1 MKVIIGGSTS
11 MVGTEIIRQALSHP
25 DVTSVVGLGRRV
37 IQPPPDL
44 GPKADPSRFKSIA
57 LKDFENYP
65 EEVKRELTDADAVIW
80 TIGVNPAKLRSMTW
94 EEACKVSR
102 DYAVAAIKTI
112 GPLPREGKTAPLRFI
127 CMSGAHAERDQTKRP
142 LLMPDYCL
150 MRGDAENQVLE
161 YAAKSNGK
169 VEALISKA
177 GVIQDPE
184 SSAFRKLGH
193 LVIQA
198 ISRLGKV
205 HVPVIAACLLDQA
218 LHGFEKDTLWNDDL
232 NRIGQKALAKYGRG
246 HATKN

>member
-25 DVTSVVGLGRRV
+25 DVTSVVGIGRRV

-44 GPKADPSRFKSIA
+44 GPKADPSKFKSVA

-65 EEVKRELTDADAVIW
+65 EDVKRELYDADAVIW

-102 DYAVAAIKTI
+102 DFAVAAIKTI

-127 CMSGAHAERDQTKRP
+127 CMSGEHAERDQTKRP
-142 LLMPDYCL
+142 FLMADYCL
-150 MRGDAENQVLE
+150 MRGDAENQILA
-161 YAAKSNGK
+161 YAANSNGT

-184 SSAFRKLGH
+184 SSLFRKTGH
-193 LVIQA
+193 LLIQA
-198 ISRLGKV
+198 ISRLGKI

-218 LHGFEKDTLWNDDL
+218 LHGFEKDTLRNDDL
-232 NRIGQKALAKYGRG
+232 NRIGHKALAKYGRG
-246 HATKN
+246 VAEKK